1 MTRNIA
7 VIGSGAREHAL
18 VAALRRSGS
27 GIRIVTYPGNDGM
40 EDVERA
46 GELPSDPLSGARMI
60 AEAKVDMAII
70 GPEKP
75 LMDGLGNALRQRG
88 IPVVGPDQEAAR
100 IEGSKVFAKEL
111 MQRVGIPTAP
121 WQKVSGR
128 EEAKE
133 VLKKWGLPLVIKADG
148 LAQGKG
154 VAVVKTME
162 DWELAQARYF
172 DRKEIPGGETVL
184 IERCLSGPEVSFIV
198 VTDGKRFVPFPTARD
213 YKRVFDGDQG
223 PNTGGMGALT
233 PVPGWTPANQER
245 ANEIIERCL
254 WGLSKAGTPFS
265 GFLYAGLMIT
275 DEGPSVLEFNARMG
289 DPEAQ
294 VLFDILGEN
303 ALPLL
308 EEVANESI
316 VSNWSL
322 PSLPRVGVVLASRGY
337 PEKPVLD
344 DPLEGIPGHDQR
356 SPEGEIYFAGVKR
369 VSGTLVSSGG
379 RVLTAVGRGES
390 LGEARSRAYHLIE
403 GIRLPGGHFRNDIA
417 RKESGGEG

>member
-128 EEAKE
+128 
-133 VLKKWGLPLVIKADG
+133 
-148 LAQGKG
+148 
-154 VAVVKTME
+154 
-162 DWELAQARYF
+162 
-172 DRKEIPGGETVL
+172 
-184 IERCLSGPEVSFIV
+184 
-198 VTDGKRFVPFPTARD
+198 
-213 YKRVFDGDQG
+213 
-223 PNTGGMGALT
+223 
-233 PVPGWTPANQER
+233 
-245 ANEIIERCL
+245 
-254 WGLSKAGTPFS
+254 
-265 GFLYAGLMIT
+265 
-275 DEGPSVLEFNARMG
+275 
-289 DPEAQ
+289 
-294 VLFDILGEN
+294 
-303 ALPLL
+303 
-308 EEVANESI
+308 
-316 VSNWSL
+316 
-322 PSLPRVGVVLASRGY
+322 
-337 PEKPVLD
+337 
-344 DPLEGIPGHDQR
+344 
-356 SPEGEIYFAGVKR
+356 
-369 VSGTLVSSGG
+369 
-379 RVLTAVGRGES
+379 
-390 LGEARSRAYHLIE
+390 
-403 GIRLPGGHFRNDIA
+403 
-417 RKESGGEG
+417 